1 MRIFVFLYWGEEK
14 GWWLA
19 LRSTFFGP
27 VYLSVLDPTLIP
39 KRKCIIRRFF
49 LATNLVKKNTERGR
63 TSPIAV
69 SSLNN

>member
-49 LATNLVKKNTERGR
+49 FSHQFSQEKYGARKNFPDRSVE
-63 TSPIAV
+63 SK
-69 SSLNN
+69 